1 MNILVTG
8 GGSGLGKAITL
19 KLASNPNDCI
29 YFTYF
34 KSKSASDALE
44 KKYSNVKGI
53 YVDFDDDESLENL
66 LNKIEEI
73 KLDVLINNALPINN
87 TSHFHKIS
95 TTDFLSSFQSNIL
108 PVIKISQ
115 KAILVFRKA
124 KFGKIITILSSAIIN
139 KPPIG
144 WSEYVAEKNY
154 LLSISKSIATENAN
168 FNITSNCVS
177 PSFMQTNLNSKIDE
191 RVVEDMIAKHPLKN
205 ILTTEETAET
215 VAFLVSASQQL
226 NGTNIIINSGSNI
239 T

>member
-1 MNILVTG
+1 MNILITG
-8 GGSGLGKAITL
+8 GASGLGKAITL
-19 KLASNPNDCI
+19 KLAANPNDYI

-34 KSKSASDALE
+34 KSNGISAELE
-44 KKYSNVKGI
+44 KTYFNVKGI
-53 YVDFDDDESLENL
+53 HVDFNNTESLANL
-66 LNKIEEI
+66 LNTIEEI
-73 KLDVLINNALPINN
+73 KLDVLINNALPIN
-87 TSHFHKIS
+87 SVCHFHKAD
-95 TTDFLSSFQSNIL
+95 TADFLSSFQSNVL

-154 LLSISKSIATENAN
+154 LLSINKSIATENAN

-177 PSFMQTNLNSKIDE
+177 PSFMQTELNSKVDE

-215 VAFLVSASQQL
+215 VAFLVSASQQI
-226 NGTNIIINSGSNI
+226 NGSNIIINSGSDL
-239 T
+239 